1 MAGASEE
8 MNQKIKDHLR
18 QLVKTAGLPDTE
30 ESLELLEN
38 GWMEKLEAFEKEVG
52 DRRME
57 AAEEYAADEARGALM
72 MTYSGSLLSIGPLAE
87 EGRAVE
93 YRSIGIRGDV
103 PETAR
108 SGETEVADD
117 VVVDEGVSF
126 TNGPIQKS
134 SPIFKIAVVPEGI
147 GEEEQEE
154 MLSDVTQVLTDDF
167 VEVNKTIIQE

>member
-8 MNQKIKDHLR
+8 MSEKIKDHLR
-18 QLVKTAGLPDTE
+18 QLVKTAGLEDTE
-30 ESLELLEN
+30 ESRQILEQ
-38 GWMEKLEAFEKEVG
+38 GWMDKLEAFRKEVS

-57 AAEEYAADEARGALM
+57 EAEEYAAEEPRGALM
-72 MTYSGSLLSIGPLAE
+72 MTYSGSLLNIGPLGE

-108 SGETEVADD
+108 SGETELAEDAALD
-117 VVVDEGVSF
+117 TGVSF

-134 SPIFKIAVVPEGI
+134 SPIFKIAIVPEGI

-154 MLSDVTQVLTDDF
+154 MLSEVTQVLTDDF
-167 VEVNKTIIQE
+167 LEVNKTIIQE